1 MAAIFLPCTFCK
13 FPGLSLY
20 LTSKLVEY
28 SLTPPHPEWGTRF
41 VMFRN
46 YPNLSYT
53 VLMLLLASSALLVF
67 RRKGLAEGFARQPNV
82 IYILA
87 DDLGS
92 GDLSCL
98 NPDSQIRT
106 PNLDQLASDGLVFTD
121 AHSGSAVCTPTRYG
135 ILTGRYAFRSR
146 LKKGVLGGYSPMLI
160 ENDRFTVADLMKK
173 AGYRTGVVG
182 KWHLGLDWTKNDPS
196 KAISQ
201 AEYDADWTKTDNLAL
216 EKGITAGPNN
226 LGFDHSFIIPASL
239 DIPPYIYLQN
249 GKPADPRLTDIAGN
263 KTPRG
268 VFWRDGKGSQSF
280 DLRKT
285 LDVFGQEA
293 KNFIVGAAQNQ
304 SKPFFLYLPLSSP
317 HTPWLPSELHKGSSK
332 AGIYGDFVHH
342 TDAVVG
348 ALMHTLDSLGIA
360 DNTLV
365 IFTSDN
371 GADWKPGDQEIYPA
385 HRANYIYRGEK
396 SDIWEGGHR
405 VPFIVRWPAVVTK
418 GGKTAQTICLTDLM
432 ATLASITGQKLDR
445 NAGQDSFSFAPL
457 LRSAGDPAPVR
468 PSIIH
473 HSIDGM
479 FAIRRGKWK
488 FIDGKGSGGWSSK
501 GDAAD
506 PEGQLYDLENDPAE
520 AANLFKNHP
529 EIVKELK
536 ALLAKQKEQGYT
548 RQL

>member
-1 MAAIFLPCTFCK
+1 
-13 FPGLSLY
+13 
-20 LTSKLVEY
+20 
-28 SLTPPHPEWGTRF
+28 
-41 VMFRN
+41 MFRS

-53 VLMLLLASSALLVF
+53 VLMLLLATSALLVF
-67 RRKGLAEGFARQPNV
+67 RKKSLAEGTARQPNV

-98 NPDSQIRT
+98 NSNSQIST
-106 PNLDQLASDGLVFTD
+106 PNLDKLASNGLVFTD

-182 KWHLGLDWTKNDPS
+182 KWHLGLDWVKTDAS
-196 KAISQ
+196 KTIDH
-201 AEYDADWTKTDNLAL
+201 AEYDADWTRNENLAL
-216 EKGITAGPNN
+216 EKGVTAGPND

-239 DIPPYIYLQN
+239 DIAPYVYLQN
-249 GKPADPRLTDIAGN
+249 GKPLDPRMTDIAGN

-280 DLRKT
+280 DVRQT
-285 LDVFGQEA
+285 LDIFGQEA
-293 KNFIVGAAQNQ
+293 KKFISESARNQ
-304 SKPFFLYLPLSSP
+304 SRPFFLYLPLSSP
-317 HTPWLPSELHKGSSK
+317 HTPWLPSEAHQGSSK

-348 ALMHTLDSLGIA
+348 TVMHLLDSLGIA
-360 DNTLV
+360 NNTLV

-371 GADWKPGDQEIYPA
+371 GADWKPGDQETYPA

-405 VPFIVRWPAVVTK
+405 VPFILRWPAVVKK
-418 GGKTAQTICLTDLM
+418 GGKSAQTICLTDLM
-432 ATLASITGQKLDR
+432 ATLASITGQKLGR
-445 NAGQDSFSFAPL
+445 NAGQDSFSFAHL
-457 LRSAGDPAPVR
+457 LRSAGDRAPVR
-468 PSIIH
+468 PSVIH

-479 FAIRRGKWK
+479 FAIRRGQWK

-501 GDAAD
+501 GEASD
-506 PEGQLYDLENDPAE
+506 PEGQLYNIENDPSE
-520 AANLFKNHP
+520 TTNLFEKQP
-529 EIVKELK
+529 EIAKELK
-536 ALLAKQKEQGYT
+536 ALLEKQKAQGYT
-548 RQL
+548 RPL

>member
-1 MAAIFLPCTFCK
+1 
-13 FPGLSLY
+13 
-20 LTSKLVEY
+20 
-28 SLTPPHPEWGTRF
+28 
-41 VMFRN
+41 MFRN

-53 VLMLLLASSALLVF
+53 LLMLLLASCALLFF
-67 RRKGLAEGFARQPNV
+67 RKKGFAEGTARQPNV

-106 PNLDQLASDGLVFTD
+106 PNLDKLASNGLVFTD

-173 AGYRTGVVG
+173 AGYRTGIVG
-182 KWHLGLDWTKNDPS
+182 KWHLGLDWI
-196 KAISQ
+196 KADAAIATNQ
-201 AEYDADWTKTDNLAL
+201 AQLDVDWTKSEHLAL
-216 EKGITAGPNN
+216 DKGITAGPND
-226 LGFDHSFIIPASL
+226 LGFDYSYIIPASL
-239 DIPPYIYLQN
+239 DIAPYIYLQN
-249 GKPADPRLTDIAGN
+249 GKPADPRITDIAGN

-280 DLRKT
+280 DLQKT
-285 LDVFGQEA
+285 LDVFGREA
-293 KNFIVGAAQNQ
+293 KNFIAGAAGNQ

-317 HTPWLPSELHKGSSK
+317 HTPWLPSEAHKGRSK
-332 AGIYGDFVHH
+332 AGIYGDFVQH
-342 TDAVVG
+342 TDAVAG
-348 ALMHTLDSLGIA
+348 AVMHTLDSLGIA

-371 GADWKPGDQEIYPA
+371 GADWKPGDKETYPA

-405 VPFIVRWPAVVTK
+405 VPFILRWPAVVKK
-418 GGKTAQTICLTDLM
+418 GAKTSQTICLTDLM
-432 ATLASITGQKLDR
+432 ATLASLTGQSLDR

-457 LRSAGDPAPVR
+457 LRNAGDPTPVR

-501 GDAAD
+501 GEASD
-506 PEGQLYDLENDPAE
+506 PEGQLYDIENDPAE
-520 AANLFKNHP
+520 STNLFEKHP
-529 EIVKELK
+529 EITKELK
-536 ALLAKQKEQGYT
+536 ALLEQQKAQGYT

>member
-1 MAAIFLPCTFCK
+1 
-13 FPGLSLY
+13 
-20 LTSKLVEY
+20 
-28 SLTPPHPEWGTRF
+28 
-41 VMFRN
+41 MFRKH
-46 YPNLSYT
+46 PNLNYT
-53 VLMLLLASSALLVF
+53 ILMLLLASSALVIF
-67 RRKGLAEGFARQPNV
+67 RKKSLAEGNARQPNV

-92 GDLSCL
+92 GDLSRL
-98 NPDSQIRT
+98 NPDSQINT
-106 PNLDQLASDGLVFTD
+106 PNLDKLASNGLVFTD

-160 ENDRFTVADLMKK
+160 EKDRFTVADLMKK
-173 AGYRTGVVG
+173 AGYRTGVIG
-182 KWHLGLDWTKNDPS
+182 KWHLGLDWV
-196 KAISQ
+196 KADAAKAVNQ
-201 AEYDADWTKTDNLAL
+201 AELDVDWTRSENLAL
-216 EKGITAGPNN
+216 EKGITAGPND
-226 LGFDHSFIIPASL
+226 LGFDYSYIIPASL
-239 DIPPYIYLQN
+239 DIAPYIYLQN
-249 GKPADPRLTDIAGN
+249 GKPADPRITDIAGN

-268 VFWRDGKGSQSF
+268 VFWRDGKGSQNF
-280 DLRKT
+280 DLQKT

-293 KNFIVGAAQNQ
+293 KNFIVGATRNQ

-317 HTPWLPSELHKGSSK
+317 HTPWLPSEAHKGSSK

-348 ALMHTLDSLGIA
+348 AVMHTLDSLGIT

-371 GADWKPGDQEIYPA
+371 GADWKPGDKEIYPA
-385 HRANYIYRGEK
+385 HHANYIYRGEK

-405 VPFIVRWPAVVTK
+405 VPFILRWPAVVRK
-418 GGKTAQTICLTDLM
+418 GAKTSQTICLTDIM

-457 LRSAGDPAPVR
+457 LRNANDHAAGSPAPVR
-468 PSIIH
+468 SSIIH

-501 GDAAD
+501 GEASD
-506 PEGQLYDLENDPAE
+506 PDGQLYDIENDPQE
-520 AANLFKNHP
+520 TTNLFESN
-529 EIVKELK
+529 LK
-536 ALLAKQKEQGYT
+536 L
-548 RQL
+548 

>member
-1 MAAIFLPCTFCK
+1 
-13 FPGLSLY
+13 
-20 LTSKLVEY
+20 
-28 SLTPPHPEWGTRF
+28 
-41 VMFRN
+41 MFRT

-53 VLMLLLASSALLVF
+53 LLMLLLASSALLIF
-67 RRKGLAEGFARQPNV
+67 RKNGLAEGIAPKPNV

-98 NPDSQIRT
+98 NPDSQIHT
-106 PNLDQLASDGLVFTD
+106 PNLDKLASNGLAFTD

-146 LKKGVLGGYSPMLI
+146 LKKGVLGGYSSMLI
-160 ENDRFTVADLMKK
+160 EKDRWTVADLMKK
-173 AGYRTGVVG
+173 AGYRTGVIG
-182 KWHLGLDWTKNDPS
+182 KWHLGLDWV
-196 KAISQ
+196 KADAAKDVNH
-201 AEYDADWTKTDNLAL
+201 AELDIDWTKSENLAL
-216 EKGITAGPNN
+216 EKGITVGPND
-226 LGFDHSFIIPASL
+226 LGFDYSYIIPASL
-239 DIPPYIYLQN
+239 DIPPYIYLKN
-249 GKPADPRLTDIAGN
+249 GKPIDPRMTDITGN

-280 DLRKT
+280 DLKKT
-285 LDVFGQEA
+285 LDIFGQEA
-293 KNFIVGAAQNQ
+293 KNFIVSAAGNH
-304 SKPFFLYLPLSSP
+304 SKPFFLYLPLSAP
-317 HTPWLPSELHKGSSK
+317 HTPWLPSEAHKGRTK

-348 ALMHTLDSLGIA
+348 AVMHTLDSLGISE
-360 DNTLV
+360 NTLV

-371 GADWKPGDQEIYPA
+371 GADWKPGDKEIYPA
-385 HRANYIYRGEK
+385 HQANYIYRGEK

-405 VPFIVRWPAVVTK
+405 VPFIVRWPAVVK
-418 GGKTAQTICLTDLM
+418 EGSKVNQTICLTDLM
-432 ATLASITGQKLDR
+432 ATLASVTGQKLDR
-445 NAGQDSFSFAPL
+445 NAGQDSFSFLPV
-457 LRSAGDPAPVR
+457 LRNASDTTPVR

-501 GDAAD
+501 GQASD
-506 PEGQLYDLENDPAE
+506 PEGQLYDIYNDPQE
-520 AANLFKNHP
+520 TSNLFAKQP

-536 ALLAKQKEQGYT
+536 ALLEKQKSQGYT
-548 RQL
+548 RPF